1 MSDLST
7 RLSKLMAALPAI
19 LLTVFM
25 NVFITS
31 ATSGVIMLQLQVAYP
46 GAKWPLPV
54 AILTAVIIY
63 SWLLFNHKLRAYIKK
78 LGATYER

>member
-1 MSDLST
+1 MTDLRT
-7 RLSKLMAALPAI
+7 RLLKLMAALPAI

-31 ATSGVIMLQLQVAYP
+31 ATAGVIMLQLQVAYP

-54 AILTAVIIY
+54 AVLTAVIIY
-63 SWLLFNHKLRAYIKK
+63 TWILFNHKLRAYIKK
-78 LGATYER
+78 LGAINE